1 MEANNKM
8 DEMVYQF
15 ISHISDNI
23 ITEFITKTF
32 YHDII
37 TNQEIYFKEENGQ
50 VADGKIMLSTKNMS
64 FRFILLW
71 RQFITCNPLYK
82 TSVVVKMEK
91 KDNVLVNIISKA
103 SSSNVTVE
111 SINLINNS
119 DYQTYNLVVLVENVA
134 KLKNFL
140 NELYQMKE
148 VVEVERL
155 IQ

>member
-37 TNQEIYFKEENGQ
+37 TNQEIYFKDENGQ
-50 VADGKIMLSTKNMS
+50 VTDGKIMLSTKNMS

-82 TSVVVKMEK
+82 TSVAVIQKYLQKINALVQLSETSISNIMLSVMNN
-91 KDNVLVNIISKA
+91 NVFTLRFNVDGKEMHINILIDIDFWDVMNEINETFKA
-103 SSSNVTVE
+103 
-111 SINLINNS
+111 
-119 DYQTYNLVVLVENVA
+119 A
-134 KLKNFL
+134 
-140 NELYQMKE
+140 
-148 VVEVERL
+148 
-155 IQ
+155 